1 MTAQPSA
8 RPSYFYQG
16 GSVMMHSP
24 LQLKQSEMYGYF
36 VRGDLARLQ
45 ATVNTTLNQV
55 AGSRMTL
62 KALSPY
68 VMLTFTRVNHA
79 DSSNPVDQAK
89 GWITEVDIVTWIMV
103 GQMDAA
109 GKLAHIYWYPCHIF
123 VHDAMALING
133 RELFGYPKYLCDYAI
148 PAAGSEPL
156 RCSVAAKGFQHFS
169 PETKLALHLLLEVNA
184 TVQTGQH
191 KPVNS
196 FLELIEQAFQ
206 IFLSIPDFF
215 DMDQAG
221 WADILSL
228 LRKPRIDQIF
238 LKQFPDSAGV
248 KAVYQAIVAAPAEIK
263 RLHSARLLGYEYECT
278 LHAFDSFPL
287 DQTLGLQ
294 LGPQAAILPFHVN
307 FDFTAMPGEELVD
320 NSQIAPEKIA
330 ILGGGVAAMTAAY
343 YLTSQPGW
351 QNRHAITVYQLG
363 WRLGGKGA
371 SGRNAQVGQ
380 RIEEHGLHI
389 WFGFYANAFK
399 MIKEAYASLER
410 PPGAPLATWRDAFKQ
425 HDYVAL
431 SEDVKGQW
439 RNWSIV
445 FPTLP
450 GEPGEGG
457 EDITLWQMAI
467 AMVGWIEQWIRQIR
481 QVADADAR
489 IERAS
494 ASATAAQGEGVWP
507 GWLRRLADEVV
518 GQADEMG
525 LDVGLSV
532 GALAALVA
540 DLAPDSSR
548 HDQARHQ
555 LLASTLNGIRAWLR
569 LRYRAL
575 IDGDDALRRLFICLD
590 LGITVMKGMFE
601 DGVFKNGFDVINDI
615 DFRAWL
621 KKHGGDEQFSVN
633 SAPVRGFYD
642 LVFAYE
648 GGDYSKP
655 NIEAG
660 TLLRAMARIGLAY
673 KGGIMFKMQ
682 AGMGDTI
689 FTPLYQVLAK
699 RGVEFKF
706 FQRVEEL
713 VPGAGD
719 IDSIRITQQVQLKDP
734 AAGYA
739 PLVDVKGLACWP
751 SAPDYA
757 QIEPAQAALLQAQE
771 VNLESYWSDWP
782 QQYQQAFG
790 RALPAT
796 VLKKGVDFDKV
807 VFGISIGSLPAL
819 CPQLLAHSPALQLA
833 AEKVQT
839 VATQAYQ
846 VWLNKD
852 LHQMGWTTQPKGQQP
867 VLSAFTEPYDT
878 WAPMDQLLAHEDW
891 PAGLEPKNVSYF
903 CSALPVDSYPPVT
916 DTDFP
921 ARCAARAK
929 QGALHQLER
938 EIGALWP
945 EAGAPGAF
953 PWQWLVDA
961 KEGTGPA
968 RFDSQYWRANVD
980 PSERY
985 VMSVVNSTQ
994 YRLATDQSGF
1004 SNLFL
1009 TGDWIK
1015 TGLNAGCVEAAVMAG
1030 MQTSRAMTGY
1040 PAVIQGETD
1049 F

>member
-1 MTAQPSA
+1 MTA
-8 RPSYFYQG
+8 RPSYIYQG

-36 VRGDLARLQ
+36 VKGELAKLQ
-45 ATVNTTLNQV
+45 ATINASLNQV
-55 AGSRMTL
+55 AGQRMRF

-79 DSSNPVDQAK
+79 DSANPVDQAK
-89 GWITEVDIVTWIMV
+89 GWITEVDIVTWVMV
-103 GQMDAA
+103 GQMDEH

-123 VHDAMALING
+123 VDDAMALING
-133 RELFGYPKYLCDYAI
+133 RELFGYPKYLCEYAI
-148 PAAGSEPL
+148 PEAGSEPL
-156 RCSVAAKGFQHFS
+156 RCALASRGFHPFS
-169 PETKLALHLLLEVNA
+169 PETKIALHPLLEVNA
-184 TVQTGQH
+184 TVQTGPH

-196 FLELIEQAFQ
+196 FLDLIEQAFK

-215 DMDQAG
+215 DLDAAG
-221 WADILSL
+221 WQDILSL

-248 KAVYQAIVAAPAEIK
+248 KAVYQALVAAPAEIN
-263 RLHSARLLGYEYECT
+263 RLHSGRLLGYEYECT

-287 DQTLGLQ
+287 DQTLGLK
-294 LGPQAAILPFHVN
+294 LGAQSAILPFNVN

-320 NSQIAPEKIA
+320 NSSIAPEKIA
-330 ILGGGVAAMTAAY
+330 ILGGGVGALTTAW
-343 YLTSQPGW
+343 YLSDQPGW
-351 QNRHAITVYQLG
+351 QNRHEITVYQLG

-371 SGRNAQVGQ
+371 SGRNAQQGQ

-389 WFGFYANAFK
+389 WFGFYANAFR
-399 MIKEAYASLER
+399 MIKEAYASLGR
-410 PPGAPLATWRDAFKQ
+410 PPGSPLATWRDAFKQ
-425 HDYVAL
+425 QDYVAL
-431 SEDVKGQW
+431 SEDVRGEW

-457 EDITLWQMAI
+457 EDVTLWQMAV

-481 QVADADAR
+481 QVAEADAR
-489 IERAS
+489 IARA
-494 ASATAAQGEGVWP
+494 AADLGQGEGSEGRWP

-518 GQADEMG
+518 EQADELG

-532 GALAALVA
+532 GALVALVA
-540 DLAPDSSR
+540 DLAPDPTR
-548 HDQARHQ
+548 HDAARHQ
-555 LLASTLNGIRAWLR
+555 LLAGTLSGIRAWLR

-575 IDGDDALRRLFICLD
+575 IEADDELRRLFTCLD
-590 LGITVMKGMFE
+590 LGITVLKGCFE
-601 DGVFKNGFDVINDI
+601 DGVFKHGFDVINDI
-615 DFRAWL
+615 DFRDWL
-621 KKHGGDEQFSVN
+621 RKHGGDERFSID

-648 GGDYSKP
+648 GGDFSRP

-660 TLLRAMARIGLAY
+660 TLLRSMARIGLAY

-689 FTPLYQVLAK
+689 FTPLYEVLKK
-699 RGVEFKF
+699 RGVRFKF

-713 VPGAGD
+713 VPGSGNGEIA
-719 IDSIRITQQVQLKDP
+719 SIRITEQVALRDP

-751 SAPDYA
+751 STPDYA
-757 QIEPAQAALLQAQE
+757 QIEPAQAALLQASRI
-771 VNLESYWSDWP
+771 NLESYWSDWP
-782 QQYQQAFG
+782 QQYRQAFG
-790 RALPAT
+790 QPLPVT

-819 CPQLLAHSPALQLA
+819 CPQLLAASPALAQTVD
-833 AEKVQT
+833 KVKT

-852 LHQMGWTTQPKGQQP
+852 LAQMGWTTQPAGQQP

-903 CSALPVDSYPPVT
+903 CSAFPVASYPPVT
-916 DTDFP
+916 ETGFP
-921 ARCAARAK
+921 ARCAEQAK
-929 QGALHQLER
+929 QGAVNQLENQ
-938 EIGALWP
+938 IAALWP
-945 EAGAPGAF
+945 EAGPAGAF

-961 KEGTGPA
+961 KEASGPA

-985 VMSVVNSTQ
+985 VMSVVGSTQ
-994 YRLATDQSGF
+994 YRLAADQSGF

-1009 TGDWIK
+1009 TGDWIR

-1030 MQTSRAMTGY
+1030 MQTSRAMTGH
-1040 PAVIQGETD
+1040 PAVIKGETD

>member
-8 RPSYFYQG
+8 RPSYIYQG

-55 AGSRMTL
+55 AGKRMTL

-79 DSSNPVDQAK
+79 DSANPVDQAK

-123 VHDAMALING
+123 VDDAMALING
-133 RELFGYPKYLCDYAI
+133 RELFGYPKYLCDYEI

-156 RCSVAAKGFQHFS
+156 RCAVAAKGFQHFS
-169 PETKLALHLLLEVNA
+169 PETKLALHPLLEVNA
-184 TVQTGQH
+184 TVRTGQH

-248 KAVYQAIVAAPAEIK
+248 KAVYQALVAAPAEIN

-287 DQTLGLQ
+287 EQTLGLQ

-351 QNRHAITVYQLG
+351 QNQHAITVYQLG

-371 SGRNAQVGQ
+371 SGRNAQLGQ

-467 AMVGWIEQWIRQIR
+467 AMVGWIEQWLRQIR
-481 QVADADAR
+481 LVADADAR
-489 IERAS
+489 IVRAPAPRKARACGRAGCAAWPTKWWGRPMNWGS
-494 ASATAAQGEGVWP
+494 TWACPWARWRRWWPTWRRTPRATT
-507 GWLRRLADEVV
+507 RRAT
-518 GQADEMG
+518 
-525 LDVGLSV
+525 S
-532 GALAALVA
+532 
-540 DLAPDSSR
+540 
-548 HDQARHQ
+548 
-555 LLASTLNGIRAWLR
+555 
-569 LRYRAL
+569 
-575 IDGDDALRRLFICLD
+575 
-590 LGITVMKGMFE
+590 
-601 DGVFKNGFDVINDI
+601 
-615 DFRAWL
+615 
-621 KKHGGDEQFSVN
+621 
-633 SAPVRGFYD
+633 
-642 LVFAYE
+642 
-648 GGDYSKP
+648 
-655 NIEAG
+655 
-660 TLLRAMARIGLAY
+660 
-673 KGGIMFKMQ
+673 
-682 AGMGDTI
+682 
-689 FTPLYQVLAK
+689 
-699 RGVEFKF
+699 
-706 FQRVEEL
+706 
-713 VPGAGD
+713 
-719 IDSIRITQQVQLKDP
+719 
-734 AAGYA
+734 
-739 PLVDVKGLACWP
+739 CWP
-751 SAPDYA
+751 AP
-757 QIEPAQAALLQAQE
+757 
-771 VNLESYWSDWP
+771 
-782 QQYQQAFG
+782 
-790 RALPAT
+790 
-796 VLKKGVDFDKV
+796 
-807 VFGISIGSLPAL
+807 
-819 CPQLLAHSPALQLA
+819 
-833 AEKVQT
+833 
-839 VATQAYQ
+839 
-846 VWLNKD
+846 
-852 LHQMGWTTQPKGQQP
+852 
-867 VLSAFTEPYDT
+867 
-878 WAPMDQLLAHEDW
+878 
-891 PAGLEPKNVSYF
+891 
-903 CSALPVDSYPPVT
+903 
-916 DTDFP
+916 
-921 ARCAARAK
+921 
-929 QGALHQLER
+929 
-938 EIGALWP
+938 
-945 EAGAPGAF
+945 
-953 PWQWLVDA
+953 
-961 KEGTGPA
+961 
-968 RFDSQYWRANVD
+968 
-980 PSERY
+980 
-985 VMSVVNSTQ
+985 
-994 YRLATDQSGF
+994 
-1004 SNLFL
+1004 
-1009 TGDWIK
+1009 
-1015 TGLNAGCVEAAVMAG
+1015 
-1030 MQTSRAMTGY
+1030 
-1040 PAVIQGETD
+1040 
-1049 F
+1049 